1 MTMTMKNE
9 MNKKG
14 NNWKKNLKYSLITTK
29 CILISIDCTNNLQ
42 PPQIKPLFGTITW
55 NPSSWCS
62 LRIQILDRN
71 QWMSF
76 GGCRVWWRY
85 LKEMPTLKKPSQVLS
100 ISSKLLSPPWNLLD
114 IFSWDFHQNFFFIS
128 LPHLTIE
135 QVSADEEKKVSGDDK
150 FTCWFSSLHCW
161 VSASGNSYQW
171 NEISHQ
177 IFPLCRWLFWKD
189 RREGGVWGLSTEVEW
204 NYRIPTFVMQSSEN
218 WIKDDDIKQIA
229 SASGSR
235 SRESF
240 TGQWFCEWN
249 SLCGENLSDVI

>member
-76 GGCRVWWRY
+76 GGCRDWWRY

-150 FTCWFSSLHCW
+150 FTCWFSSFYCW
-161 VSASGNSYQW
+161 FFCFRYHVSM
-171 NEISHQ
+171 
-177 IFPLCRWLFWKD
+177 
-189 RREGGVWGLSTEVEW
+189 EW
-204 NYRIPTFVMQSSEN
+204 NITSNFSIVSLVVLKGQTGGWSMRLVNRSGIELQDSN
-218 WIKDDDIKQIA
+218 ICDAIKWKLNK
-229 SASGSR
+229 G
-235 SRESF
+235 
-240 TGQWFCEWN
+240 WWH
-249 SLCGENLSDVI
+249 